1 MAASGD
7 ERKDSGLSVSSGS
20 TRSGHA
26 AVAPKTRDFA
36 VVKTKR
42 NTSDDSAK
50 HTIPIKAAKEPVSVW
65 ARMKAFPK
73 IGGKA

>member
-1 MAASGD
+1 MAASG
-7 ERKDSGLSVSSGS
+7 EARKDSGLSVGSGQN
-20 TRSGHA
+20 A

-36 VVKTKR
+36 VVKKAKVMG
-42 NTSDDSAK
+42 DDCAK
-50 HTIPIKAAKEPVSVW
+50 HMIPIKAAKEPVSVW

>member
-1 MAASGD
+1 MAASGE

-20 TRSGHA
+20 TRSENA

-36 VVKTKR
+36 IIKKAK
-42 NTSDDSAK
+42 NMSNDHSK

>member
-7 ERKDSGLSVSSGS
+7 KRKDSGLSVSSSS
-20 TRSGHA
+20 TRSENA

-36 VVKTKR
+36 VVKKAKDMS
-42 NTSDDSAK
+42 NDSAK
-50 HTIPIKAAKEPVSVW
+50 HTIPIKATKEPVSVW
-65 ARMKAFPK
+65 ARMRAFPK

>member
-7 ERKDSGLSVSSGS
+7 KRKDSGLSVSSS
-20 TRSGHA
+20 PTRSENA

-36 VVKTKR
+36 VVQKATD
-42 NTSDDSAK
+42 TSNDSAK